1 MTEAEKRRLALLE
14 QTRKTYSEKY
24 TPPAVHPRYKGVYQS
39 IYKNENTI
47 KNEKCKST
55 FGIRLVI
62 AVLLFGLFMATSYK
76 DKKITEKVVAEIQ
89 EEMGGL
95 VDLNF
100 FH

>member
-39 IYKNENTI
+39 IYKNENMTKHEKG
-47 KNEKCKST
+47 KNT
-55 FGIRLVI
+55 FGIRLII
-62 AVLLFGLFMATSYK
+62 AILLFGLFVAASYNG
-76 DKKITEKVVAEIQ
+76 IQGTEKVTAEIQ
-89 EEMGGL
+89 REIAGL
-95 VDLNF
+95 VDLSV